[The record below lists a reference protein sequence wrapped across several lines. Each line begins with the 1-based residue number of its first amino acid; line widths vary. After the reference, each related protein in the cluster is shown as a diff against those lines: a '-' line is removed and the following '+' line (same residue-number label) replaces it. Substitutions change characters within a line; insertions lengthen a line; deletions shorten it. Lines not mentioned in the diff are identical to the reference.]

1 MTWRNGLFTLAAA
14 SMMAGTALTPVEPV
28 QAQIPAFLPNKD
40 AVPQTEAMEIDGDWR
55 VNTIRKIIRIE
66 RGRAYAVEGWLHALV
81 LRVQPDMV
89 TIRNIQQINDTEYVG
104 DDLPMMG
111 RVTMKLVAPDRI
123 EASVPGMFGPVRYTL
138 TRVSAAGSGGDRD
151 SPALSPPAMF
161 VSPGV
166 PDERAQPAPPQG
178 PRPDFASLAQAF
190 GDQRPVE
197 ETFRGCAIPDQQRRN
212 LSAPAPAPA
221 PRDRMTNRQFAPVA
235 GDSPDPAGAEKDD
248 TCWTRLDGVWSQD
261 RDPVFDTSF
270 NNANR
275 WRAPGMSP
283 NLLHGTYTTPETLF
297 IAAGSDP
304 VSELFVMSGTNALRW
319 VRYTS
324 SDSIE
329 VEDLIGQV
337 GVRKVYETQER
348 NGLGRRLTVD
358 YTAGGDLRIRLGD
371 RQFLRPAAAPLRD
384 LDSDDVFALQF
395 QTDNFAGNLKGYD
408 VLTQDPFR
416 LMQNDKNAVFARR
429 KLNEYRIQEKYAVPF
444 GFKLQ
449 NVLDQGSIYKN
460 SVVSSESEIQDA
472 ITSSFGINAKVSV
485 SGAVNSVLAFVPGTG
500 QVEDTGYSVGFNSTK
515 STMSTLRNSRSV
527 AQVVG
532 YSRTKSYAIILDHA
546 EAELSS
552 SFLTAVADAQL
563 EGRYD
568 DLIERF
574 GTHYAYA
581 VTYGANGK
589 MTRNITTES
598 FQNALAESKGNR
610 LEGEVSVV
618 GSSIGGFSESMKS
631 NLNTSSGSVTN
642 ENGTFEAVGGNG
654 SWNEGGFARGD
665 RVVPILLDLR
675 PLDELLNPI
684 NFPDQP
690 DVYTRVRTELALAI
704 NRYLAGR
711 AQPLSNERL
720 ISQVAYVPPPPEP
733 GPEVGPEPEKEQ
745 EWHVYIKSIDCI
757 KARWDGKLGYEGKAT
772 IKVVEGGT
780 ETAQVK
786 RLEGKCKKRSTTRT
800 DYRYNRRTAQEG
812 LLIIRGTQTELRNRK
827 IRISYEW
834 DYKPG
839 WKKTTS
845 SVDLF
850 LRDYFDLR
858 DGKYRELKK
867 KVTQKN
873 NPDLSIQVRVRNAD

>member
-1 MTWRNGLFTLAAA
+1 MSIRKGILALAAMG
-14 SMMAGTALTPVEPV
+14 MMAGTALTPVEPAH
-28 QAQIPAFLPNKD
+28 AQIPAFLPNKD
-40 AVPQTEAMEIDGDWR
+40 MVAETDPMEIDGDWR
-55 VNTIRKIIRIE
+55 VSTINKIIRIE
-66 RGRAYAVEGWLHALV
+66 RGRAYAIEGWTHAFV
-81 LRVQPDMV
+81 LQVQPDMV
-89 TIRNIQQINDTEYVG
+89 TIRDIRQVNDTEYVG

-111 RVTMKLVAPDRI
+111 RVTMRLVAPDRI
-123 EASVPGMFGPVRYTL
+123 EASVPGLFGPMRYTL
-138 TRVSAAGSGGDRD
+138 TRVSASAYGGATDGP
-151 SPALSPPAMF
+151 SASPPAMF
-161 VSPGV
+161 VTPGV
-166 PDERAQPAPPQG
+166 SNDGESSATYDAPQQTY
-178 PRPDFASLAQAF
+178 ASLDQAF
-190 GDQRPVE
+190 GEPRPVADA
-197 ETFRGCAIPDQQRRN
+197 FRGCAIPDQPRRDRT
-212 LSAPAPAPA
+212 APAPIQP
-221 PRDRMTNRQFAPVA
+221 PRDRITDRQFAPVA
-235 GDSPDPAGAEKDD
+235 EADDGPSEQDAGDA
-248 TCWTRLDGVWSQD
+248 CWARIDGVWSQD
-261 RDPVFDTSF
+261 REPVFDAAF
-270 NNANR
+270 NNVNQ

-283 NLLHGTYTTPETLF
+283 SLLHGTYTTPETLF
-297 IAAGSDP
+297 IAAGEDP
-304 VSELFVMSGTNALRW
+304 QTELYVMSGTNSLRW

-324 SDSIE
+324 SDGQRI
-329 VEDLIGQV
+329 EDLIGQV

-348 NGLGRRLTVD
+348 NGLGLTLTVD

-371 RQFLRPAAAPLRD
+371 RQFLRPPAAPLRE

-416 LMQNDKNAVFARR
+416 LMQNNKNAVFARR
-429 KLNEYRIQEKYAVPF
+429 DLNEYRIQEKYAVPF

-472 ITSSFGINAKVSV
+472 ITSSFGVNAKISV
-485 SGAVNSVLAFVPGTG
+485 SGAVNSVLAFIPGTG
-500 QVEDTGYSVGFNSTK
+500 QIAETGYSVGFQSTK
-515 STMSTLRNSRSV
+515 STMSSLRNSRSV

-546 EAELSS
+546 EAELSAG
-552 SFLTAVADAQL
+552 FLTAVADAQL

-589 MTRNITTES
+589 MTRNITSEA

-618 GSSIGGFSESMKS
+618 GSSIGGFTDSMKS

-690 DVYTRVRTELALAI
+690 DVYTRVRTELAMAI
-704 NRYLAGR
+704 NRYLAR
-711 AQPLSNERL
+711 NAQPLSDERL
-720 ISQVAYVPPPPEP
+720 ISQVAYVPPPEAEP
-733 GPEVGPEPEKEQ
+733 IIEPEPEKEQ

-757 KARWDGKLGYEGKAT
+757 KARWDGKLGFEGNVT
-772 IKVVEGGT
+772 VKVTSGGT

-800 DYRYNRRTAQEG
+800 NYGYNRRTAQEG
-812 LLIIRGTQTELRNRK
+812 LLILRGTQSELRNRQ
-827 IRISYEW
+827 IRVSYEW
-834 DYKPG
+834 DFKPG

-845 SVDLF
+845 SVDLY
-850 LRDYFDLR
+850 LRDYFDLS
-858 DGKYRELKK
+858 DGKYREITK
-867 KVTQKN
+867 KVTMKS